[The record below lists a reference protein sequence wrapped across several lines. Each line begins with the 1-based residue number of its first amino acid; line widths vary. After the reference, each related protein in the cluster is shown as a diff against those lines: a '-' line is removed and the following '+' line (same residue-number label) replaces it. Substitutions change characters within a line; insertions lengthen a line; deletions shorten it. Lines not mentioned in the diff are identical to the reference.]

1 VVQGA
6 HPSGPLVVGRYA
18 IFGVIAAGGMATVHF
33 GRLMGPVGF
42 SRTVAIKKLHAQ
54 LAQDPEFVS
63 MFLDEA
69 RLAARVVHPNAVQT
83 LDVVAAE
90 SELFLVLEYVQGES
104 LARLVRAATQAA
116 EPIPLDIVSAIVCGM
131 LHGLHAAHEATG
143 SGGEP
148 LDIVHRDISPHNVL
162 VGADGVPRVIDFGI
176 AKATGRIATTRGDQV
191 KGKLAYMAPDQLQR
205 GGVDRRTDVFAA
217 GIVTW
222 EMLTRRR
229 LFTGDSDAAVLWS
242 VLEEPIAAPS
252 TVVEDLPPAVDE
264 IVLRALQRNKTER
277 FATAQE
283 MALALEAAVPI
294 ASPTRVGAWV
304 RGLVGDVL
312 EKRARIVRE
321 IETSSDVGKSDVTR
335 ADISSARSAPLVAG
349 ESQVSSISVTSNSTL
364 VTPSPRR
371 RVVYIAGGLAAV
383 ATVVAL
389 GFSGVLRHQSAP
401 ATSAATVATVAP
413 ESSSASTE
421 SPPASAQP
429 SSAPVASTDSAPT
442 TTTTPRKPPSRGPA
456 ARPVPVPGGKPCVVR
471 AYIDESGIKR
481 YTQDCQ

>member
-1 VVQGA
+1 M
-6 HPSGPLVVGRYA
+6 VGRYA

-104 LARLVRAATQAA
+104 LSRLVRAATQAGQ
-116 EPIPLDIVSAIVCGM
+116 PIPTDVVSAIGCGM

-148 LDIVHRDISPHNVL
+148 LDIVHRDVSPHNVL

-191 KGKLAYMAPDQLQR
+191 KGKLAYMAPEQLQR

-217 GIVTW
+217 GIVLW

-229 LFTGDSDAAVLWS
+229 LFSGDSDAAVLWS

-252 TVVEDLPPAVDE
+252 TIVEGLPPGVDE
-264 IVLRALQRNKTER
+264 IVLRALQRNKVER

-304 RGLVGDVL
+304 RGLAGEVL

-321 IETSSDVGKSDVTR
+321 IETTSNAGNSDVTR
-335 ADISSARSAPLVAG
+335 ADISAARSAPLVAG
-349 ESQVSSISVTSNSTL
+349 ESQVSSIVVTSNSTL
-364 VTPSPRR
+364 VNPSPRR
-371 RVVYIAGGLAAV
+371 RVMYVAGALTAV

-389 GFSGVLRHQSAP
+389 GFSGVLRHQSPP
-401 ATSAATVATVAP
+401 ATSAAAIVTAAP
-413 ESSSASTE
+413 ALPSASSE
-421 SPPASAQP
+421 APVASAQP
-429 SSAPVASTDSAPT
+429 SAAPVASSDSAPT
-442 TTTTPRKPPSRGPA
+442 ATSTPHKPPPHGPAPA
-456 ARPVPVPGGKPCVVR
+456 ARPVPASGGKPCVVR
-471 AYIDESGIKR
+471 AYVDESGIKR